1 MYGLIYL
8 YIIKT
13 LQIMKQF
20 NTILYNFNTR
30 QIEFYDVLP
39 YFRREWKDVDKNTR
53 QELRSKLEFQ
63 KWILDKSMYMFWS
76 RCEYECL
83 IGPWPYREDKL
94 IEELRK
100 IDVHDQIK
108 SNIDIITD
116 ILYSEFFKDL

>member
-1 MYGLIYL
+1 
-8 YIIKT
+8 
-13 LQIMKQF
+13 MKQF

-39 YFRREWKDVDKNTR
+39 YFRREWKDVDKNIR
-53 QELRSKLEFQ
+53 QELRNKLEFQ
-63 KWILDKSMYMFWS
+63 KWVLNKSMYMFWA

-94 IEELRK
+94 VEELRK

-108 SNIDIITD
+108 SNIDIIAD